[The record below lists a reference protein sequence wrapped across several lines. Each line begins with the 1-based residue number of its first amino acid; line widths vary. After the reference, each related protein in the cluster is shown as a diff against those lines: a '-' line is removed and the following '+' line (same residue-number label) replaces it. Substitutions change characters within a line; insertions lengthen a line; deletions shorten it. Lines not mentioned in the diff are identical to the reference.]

1 MFYYLYVNGF
11 AGMFFESVKRIMNDL
26 ERIGFVPEKI
36 ASEGIN
42 ENQKDDELDLLP
54 EFCFYKDE
62 GCELAPA
69 CLECPFPDCLY
80 EQFRGSLTGAKKLRD
95 KEIVRLHKIE
105 KMAGPE
111 LSVRFHVSLRTVQ
124 RILASEGKNNE

>member
-1 MFYYLYVNGF
+1 
-11 AGMFFESVKRIMNDL
+11 MFFESVKRIMNDL

-54 EFCFYKDE
+54 EFCSYKDE

-69 CLECPFPDCLY
+69 CLECPFSDCLY

-95 KEIVRLHKIE
+95 QEIVRLHKIE
-105 KMAGPE
+105 KIAGPE
-111 LSVRFHVSLRTVQ
+111 LSARFHVTLRTVQ